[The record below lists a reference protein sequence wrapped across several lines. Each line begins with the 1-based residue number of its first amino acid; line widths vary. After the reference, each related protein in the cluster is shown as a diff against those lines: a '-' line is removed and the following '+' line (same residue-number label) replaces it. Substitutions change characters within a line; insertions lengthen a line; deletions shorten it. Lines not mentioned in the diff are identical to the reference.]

1 MININ
6 NRRQTAEVGV
16 GVCASL
22 HWTMRRADQYEYGS
36 RLLKQRSQI
45 KVKNRARK
53 TFSSFGPFYVM
64 EYYIRL
70 DIMPGAK
77 LSFEDHWRRQSA
89 LSSFQYLFFFFLI
102 WKERWG
108 WVKSWIL
115 KPSNASVHSLS
126 FTAQSK
132 TQKIREPFI
141 RPPHVREAPLFRSP
155 KQWRVWCVC
164 QPHHERPN

>member
-22 HWTMRRADQYEYGS
+22 QVITLNHAEADQYEYGS

-45 KVKNRARK
+45 KVKNRVRK

-77 LSFEDHWRRQSA
+77 LSFEDH
-89 LSSFQYLFFFFLI
+89 
-102 WKERWG
+102 
-108 WVKSWIL
+108 
-115 KPSNASVHSLS
+115 
-126 FTAQSK
+126 
-132 TQKIREPFI
+132 
-141 RPPHVREAPLFRSP
+141 
-155 KQWRVWCVC
+155 
-164 QPHHERPN
+164 

>member
-22 HWTMRRADQYEYGS
+22 QVITLNHAEADQYEYGS
-36 RLLKQRSQI
+36 RLLKQRPQI

-70 DIMPGAK
+70 DIMPGTK
-77 LSFEDHWRRQSA
+77 LSFEDH
-89 LSSFQYLFFFFLI
+89 
-102 WKERWG
+102 
-108 WVKSWIL
+108 
-115 KPSNASVHSLS
+115 
-126 FTAQSK
+126 
-132 TQKIREPFI
+132 
-141 RPPHVREAPLFRSP
+141 
-155 KQWRVWCVC
+155 
-164 QPHHERPN
+164 